1 MLALKRD
8 LAYQIS
14 ERWLSRETIFL
25 PIRIADD
32 VCNFMSEKKKSGNR
46 NFNNDSGRNCCLAW
60 LRERRSGGLL
70 STPTADPFVAEE
82 AAARQAGPRAVSA
95 HVGQV
100 CVFGGGSSLSFPPL
114 SSVFEGVS
122 PVLFKLWSSLVDC
135 VAPGVSVS
143 GHVRPLQALYVSHIE
158 RLLEAVF
165 VAFLK
170 CPSVTIASGEFAIK
184 TTLGRPFWISD
195 QPIGACTSVEW
206 LQCWGLQPVQGPQH
220 SWWIRSSGC

>member
-1 MLALKRD
+1 MFV
-8 LAYQIS
+8 IS
-14 ERWLSRETIFL
+14 CVR
-25 PIRIADD
+25 
-32 VCNFMSEKKKSGNR
+32 KKKSGNR

-82 AAARQAGPRAVSA
+82 AVARKAGPRAVSA

-100 CVFGGGSSLSFPPL
+100 CVYGGGSSLSFPPL

-184 TTLGRPFWISD
+184 TTLGRRWSSILDTWPAHWSLYFSRMASML
-195 QPIGACTSVEW
+195 GTSACSRTSTFVMN
-206 LQCWGLQPVQGPQH
+206 
-220 SWWIRSSGC
+220 SF